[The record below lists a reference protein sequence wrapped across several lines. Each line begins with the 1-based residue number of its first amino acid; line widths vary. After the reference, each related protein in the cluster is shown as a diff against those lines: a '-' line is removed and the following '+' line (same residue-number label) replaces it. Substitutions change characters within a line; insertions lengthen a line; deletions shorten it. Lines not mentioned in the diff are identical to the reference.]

1 MKNILAVIAHPD
13 DLELMAGGAIIK
25 WDRSQ
30 KKIHVIC
37 LTDGGLVLPSG
48 QIHRSPV
55 DASAEAIRSSERLGY
70 EYRNLGIGNLHLQFD
85 DDIVV
90 EILSDVEKYHIDT
103 IICPHEGDLHHDH
116 QVTAR
121 LALAASRRVPNVLM
135 GQINYFLR
143 DFFVPNVFVDISE
156 TWEKKI
162 EACMIYKSQWRQ
174 DWYEF
179 LDATTTYYGKI
190 IGVERAE
197 GFYSP
202 KFLL

>member
-1 MKNILAVIAHPD
+1 
-13 DLELMAGGAIIK
+13 
-25 WDRSQ
+25 
-30 KKIHVIC
+30 
-37 LTDGGLVLPSG
+37 
-48 QIHRSPV
+48 
-55 DASAEAIRSSERLGY
+55 
-70 EYRNLGIGNLHLQFD
+70 
-85 DDIVV
+85 
-90 EILSDVEKYHIDT
+90 
-103 IICPHEGDLHHDH
+103 
-116 QVTAR
+116 
-121 LALAASRRVPNVLM
+121 M

-179 LDATTTYYGKI
+179 LNATTTYYGKI